1 MTRRFIISTSLA
13 VLLAWL
19 TLSLSSCGGESNDTP
34 TPEPTLAPMKL
45 YISVPQANSGESTRV
60 GDPGEDASET
70 EDWDNLTVII
80 AYTKKTTGAGIV
92 DNDPQKMVYYDTFTK
107 DEFDSKTIV
116 KHTFSE
122 LGPEDSDGLHTYTM
136 YLPLGKIRVYGVTY
150 SKDSNGIGM
159 PFEGS
164 SNLKALLDA
173 IPENGQ
179 DHTSDIENL
188 KITNDYAST
197 SAGMDLNK
205 FLSVATGYAKKV
217 NINETSTVVRDMEI
231 SKSSSDVEDR
241 YWRMPLS
248 RLATKLDIQWDAKGA
263 YAANSSGKIT
273 YTDVTVD
280 GFTYDGGASSL
291 GENEQSGY
299 GRLFPTLS
307 STEPVGGT
315 KIFYNTAAISKR
327 NGRVYHYLFPDG
339 STSPKVT
346 FNLTT
351 TEEDAST
358 SQTKEKEYDLK
369 FSTSLQPAAWYK
381 VNVTINGQSTTNS
394 VVINNNFSTGN

>member
-45 YISVPQANSGESTRV
+45 YISVPQASSGEGTRV

-70 EDWDNLTVII
+70 EDWDQLTVII

-92 DNDPQKMVYYDTFTK
+92 DNDPLKMVYYDTFTK
-107 DEFDSKTIV
+107 DEFKRKATV

-122 LGPEDSDGLHTYTM
+122 LGPDDGTGLHTYTM
-136 YLPLGKIRVYGVTY
+136 YLPLGTIRVYGVTY
-150 SKDSNGIGM
+150 SNDSNGNGM
-159 PFEGS
+159 AFEGS
-164 SNLKALLDA
+164 SNLKALLEA

-205 FLSVATGYAKKV
+205 FLSVATGYATKV
-217 NINETSTVVRDMEI
+217 NINETSTSVRDMEI

-273 YTDVTVD
+273 YTDVTVE

-291 GENEQSGY
+291 EENEQSGY

-307 STEPVGGT
+307 NKDAVGGKKT
-315 KIFYNTAAISKR
+315 FLNTAAISKR

-351 TEEDAST
+351 TTEGAST
-358 SQTKEKEYDLK
+358 SQKQEYDLK
-369 FSTSLQPAAWYK
+369 FRTSLQPAAWYK
-381 VNVTINGQSTTNS
+381 VNVTINGQNGNGSIVIDNS
-394 VVINNNFSTGN
+394 STGN

>member
-19 TLSLSSCGGESNDTP
+19 TLSLSSCGGENNDTP

-45 YISVPQANSGESTRV
+45 YISVPQANSGEGTRV

-80 AYTKKTTGAGIV
+80 AYTQKTTGAGIV
-92 DNDPQKMVYYDTFTK
+92 DNDPLKMVYYDTFTK
-107 DEFDSKTIV
+107 DEFNGTSTV
-116 KHTFSE
+116 KHPFSE
-122 LGPEDSDGLHTYTM
+122 LGPDDGTGLHTYTM
-136 YLPLGKIRVYGVTY
+136 YLPLGTIRVYGVTY
-150 SKDSNGIGM
+150 SNDSNGNGM
-159 PFEGS
+159 AFEGT
-164 SNLKALLDA
+164 SNLETLLDA
-173 IPENGQ
+173 INKDGQ
-179 DHTSDIENL
+179 DHTSAIENL
-188 KITNDYAST
+188 KITNDYASP

-205 FLSVATGYAKKV
+205 FLSVATGFATKV
-217 NINETSTVVRDMEI
+217 NINGTSTDVRDMEI

-263 YAANSSGKIT
+263 YATNSSGKIT
-273 YTDVTVD
+273 YTDVTVE
-280 GFTYDGGASSL
+280 GFTYDGGASNL
-291 GENEQSGY
+291 GESESGY

-307 STEPVGGT
+307 STDPVGGT
-315 KIFYNTAAISKR
+315 KIFLNTAAISKR
-327 NGRVYHYLFPDG
+327 NGRVYHYLFPDR
-339 STSPKVT
+339 STSPKVI

-351 TEEDAST
+351 TEEGAST
-358 SQTKEKEYDLK
+358 PQTQQYDLSFK
-369 FSTSLQPAAWYK
+369 TSLQPAAWYK

>member
-19 TLSLSSCGGESNDTP
+19 TLSLSSCGGENNDTP

-45 YISVPQANSGESTRV
+45 YISVPQANRGEGTRV

-80 AYTKKTTGAGIV
+80 AYTQKTTGAGIV
-92 DNDPQKMVYYDTFTK
+92 DNDPLKMVYYDTFTK
-107 DEFDSKTIV
+107 DEFNGTSTV
-116 KHTFSE
+116 KHPFSE
-122 LGPEDSDGLHTYTM
+122 LGPDDGTGLHTYTM
-136 YLPLGKIRVYGVTY
+136 YLPLGTIRVYGVTY
-150 SKDSNGIGM
+150 SNDSNGNGM
-159 PFEGS
+159 AFEGT
-164 SNLKALLDA
+164 SNLETLLDA
-173 IPENGQ
+173 INKDGQ
-179 DHTSDIENL
+179 DHTSAIENL
-188 KITNDYAST
+188 KITNDYASP

-205 FLSVATGYAKKV
+205 FLSVATGFATKV
-217 NINETSTVVRDMEI
+217 NINGTSTDVRDMEI

-263 YAANSSGKIT
+263 YATNSSGKIT
-273 YTDVTVD
+273 YTDVTVE
-280 GFTYDGGASSL
+280 GFTYDGGASNL
-291 GENEQSGY
+291 GENESGY

-307 STEPVGGT
+307 STDPVGGT
-315 KIFYNTAAISKR
+315 KIFLNTAAISKR
-327 NGRVYHYLFPDG
+327 NGRVYHYLFPDR

-351 TEEDAST
+351 TEEGAST
-358 SQTKEKEYDLK
+358 PQTQQYDLSFK
-369 FSTSLQPAAWYK
+369 TSLQPAAWYK

>member
-1 MTRRFIISTSLA
+1 M
-13 VLLAWL
+13 LLAWL

-45 YISVPQANSGESTRV
+45 YISVPQVNSGEGTRV

-107 DEFDSKTIV
+107 DEFNRETTV

-122 LGPEDSDGLHTYTM
+122 LGPDDGTGLHTYTM

-150 SKDSNGIGM
+150 SNDSNGNGM
-159 PFEGS
+159 VFESS

-173 IPENGQ
+173 IDKDGK

-188 KITNDYAST
+188 KIANDYAST

-205 FLSVATGYAKKV
+205 FLSVATGYATKV
-217 NINETSTVVRDMEI
+217 NINGTSTGVIDMEI

-280 GFTYDGGASSL
+280 GFTYDGGASNL
-291 GENEQSGY
+291 GENGSGY

-307 STEPVGGT
+307 SKDAVGGK

-346 FNLTT
+346 FSLTT
-351 TEEDAST
+351 TKEDAST
-358 SQTKEKEYDLK
+358 PQTKEYDLK

-381 VNVTINGQSTTNS
+381 VNVTINGQNENGSIVIDNS
-394 VVINNNFSTGN
+394 STGN

>member
-1 MTRRFIISTSLA
+1 M
-13 VLLAWL
+13 LLAWL

-45 YISVPQANSGESTRV
+45 YISVPQASSGEGTRV

-70 EDWDNLTVII
+70 EDWDQLTVII

-107 DEFDSKTIV
+107 DEFKRKATV

-122 LGPEDSDGLHTYTM
+122 LGPDDGTGLHTYTM

-150 SKDSNGIGM
+150 SNDSNGNGM
-159 PFEGS
+159 AFEGS

-173 IPENGQ
+173 ILEDGQ

-188 KITNDYAST
+188 KITNDYANT
-197 SAGMDLNK
+197 PAGMDLNK
-205 FLSVATGYAKKV
+205 FLSVATGYATKV
-217 NINETSTVVRDMEI
+217 NINGTATGVIDMEI

-291 GENEQSGY
+291 EENESGY

-307 STEPVGGT
+307 SKDAVGGK

-327 NGRVYHYLFPDG
+327 NGRVYHYLFPDR

-351 TEEDAST
+351 TEGEST
-358 SQTKEKEYDLK
+358 PQTKEYDLK

-381 VNVTINGQSTTNS
+381 VNVTINGQNGNGSIVIDNS
-394 VVINNNFSTGN
+394 STGN

>member
-45 YISVPQANSGESTRV
+45 YISVPQASKSDQTRV

-70 EDWDNLTVII
+70 EDWDKLTVII
-80 AYTKKTTGAGIV
+80 AYTQKTTGAGIV
-92 DNDPQKMVYYDTFTK
+92 DSAPQKMVYYDTFTK
-107 DEFDSKTIV
+107 EEFDRKTTV

-122 LGPEDSDGLHTYTM
+122 LGPDDGTGLHTYTM

-150 SKDSNGIGM
+150 SKDSNGNGM
-159 PFEGS
+159 AFEGT
-164 SNLKALLDA
+164 SNLEALLDDVA
-173 IPENGQ
+173 KDGQ

-197 SAGMDLNK
+197 PAGMDLNK
-205 FLSVATGYAKKV
+205 FLSVATGYATKV
-217 NINETSTVVRDMEI
+217 NINGTSTGDRDMEI

-280 GFTYDGGASSL
+280 GFTYDGGATLL

-307 STEPVGGT
+307 STDAVGGK

-327 NGRVYHYLFPDG
+327 NGRVYHYIFPDG

-351 TEEDAST
+351 TTEGEST
-358 SQTKEKEYDLK
+358 PQSKLYDLSFK
-369 FSTSLQPAAWYK
+369 TSLQPAAWYK

-394 VVINNNFSTGN
+394 VVIDNNFSTGN

>member
-19 TLSLSSCGGESNDTP
+19 TLSLSSCGGENNDTP

-45 YISVPQANSGESTRV
+45 YISVPQANSGEGTRV

-80 AYTKKTTGAGIV
+80 AYTQKTTGAGIV
-92 DNDPQKMVYYDTFTK
+92 DNDPLKMVYYDTFTK
-107 DEFDSKTIV
+107 DEFNGTSTV
-116 KHTFSE
+116 KHPFSE
-122 LGPEDSDGLHTYTM
+122 LGPDDGTGLHTYTM
-136 YLPLGKIRVYGVTY
+136 YLPLGTIRVYGVTY
-150 SKDSNGIGM
+150 SNDSNGKGM
-159 PFEGS
+159 AFEGT
-164 SNLKALLDA
+164 SNLETLLDA
-173 IPENGQ
+173 INKDGQ
-179 DHTSDIENL
+179 DHTSAIENL
-188 KITNDYAST
+188 KITNDYASP

-205 FLSVATGYAKKV
+205 FLSVATGFATKV
-217 NINETSTVVRDMEI
+217 NINGTSTDVRDMEI

-263 YAANSSGKIT
+263 YATNSSGKIT
-273 YTDVTVD
+273 YTDVTVE
-280 GFTYDGGASSL
+280 GFTYDGGASNL
-291 GENEQSGY
+291 GENESGY

-307 STEPVGGT
+307 STDPVGGT
-315 KIFYNTAAISKR
+315 KIFFNTAAISKR
-327 NGRVYHYLFPDG
+327 NGRVYHYLFPDR
-339 STSPKVT
+339 STSPKVI

-351 TEEDAST
+351 TEEGAST
-358 SQTKEKEYDLK
+358 PQMQQYDLSFK
-369 FSTSLQPAAWYK
+369 TSLQPAAWYK

>member
-19 TLSLSSCGGESNDTP
+19 TLSLSSCGGENNDTP

-45 YISVPQANSGESTRV
+45 YISVPQANRGEGTRV

-80 AYTKKTTGAGIV
+80 AYTQKTTGAGIV
-92 DNDPQKMVYYDTFTK
+92 DNDPLKMVYYDTFTK
-107 DEFDSKTIV
+107 DEFNGTSTV
-116 KHTFSE
+116 KHPFSE
-122 LGPEDSDGLHTYTM
+122 LGPDDGTGLHTYTM
-136 YLPLGKIRVYGVTY
+136 YLPLGTIRVYGVTY
-150 SKDSNGIGM
+150 SNDSNGNGM
-159 PFEGS
+159 AFEGT
-164 SNLKALLDA
+164 SNLETLLDA
-173 IPENGQ
+173 INKDGQ
-179 DHTSDIENL
+179 DHTSAIENL
-188 KITNDYAST
+188 KITNDYASP

-205 FLSVATGYAKKV
+205 FLSVATGFATKV
-217 NINETSTVVRDMEI
+217 NINGTSTDVRDMEI

-263 YAANSSGKIT
+263 YATNSSGKIT
-273 YTDVTVD
+273 YTDVTVE
-280 GFTYDGGASSL
+280 GFTYDGGASNL
-291 GENEQSGY
+291 GESESGY

-307 STEPVGGT
+307 STDPVGGT
-315 KIFYNTAAISKR
+315 KIFLNTAAISKR
-327 NGRVYHYLFPDG
+327 NGRVYHYLFPDR

-351 TEEDAST
+351 TEEGAST
-358 SQTKEKEYDLK
+358 PQTQQYDLSFK
-369 FSTSLQPAAWYK
+369 TSLQPAAWYK

>member
-45 YISVPQANSGESTRV
+45 YISVPQANSGEGTRV

-107 DEFDSKTIV
+107 GEFDRKTTV

-122 LGPEDSDGLHTYTM
+122 LGPDDGTGLHTYTM

-150 SKDSNGIGM
+150 SNDSNGNGM
-159 PFEGS
+159 AFEGS

-173 IPENGQ
+173 ILEDGQ

-188 KITNDYAST
+188 KITNDYANT
-197 SAGMDLNK
+197 PAGMDLNK
-205 FLSVATGYAKKV
+205 FLSVATGYATKV
-217 NINETSTVVRDMEI
+217 NINGTATGVIDMEI

-291 GENEQSGY
+291 EENESGY

-307 STEPVGGT
+307 SKDAVGGK

-327 NGRVYHYLFPDG
+327 NGRVYHYLFPDR

-351 TEEDAST
+351 TEGEST
-358 SQTKEKEYDLK
+358 PQTKEYDLK

-381 VNVTINGQSTTNS
+381 VNVTINGQNGNGSIVIDNS
-394 VVINNNFSTGN
+394 STGN

>member
-45 YISVPQANSGESTRV
+45 YISVPQASSGEGTRV

-70 EDWDNLTVII
+70 EDWDQLTVII

-107 DEFDSKTIV
+107 DEFKRKATV

-122 LGPEDSDGLHTYTM
+122 LGPDDGTGLHTYTM

-150 SKDSNGIGM
+150 SNDSNGNGM
-159 PFEGS
+159 AFEGS

-173 IPENGQ
+173 ILEDGQ

-188 KITNDYAST
+188 KITNDYANT
-197 SAGMDLNK
+197 PAGMDLNK
-205 FLSVATGYAKKV
+205 FLSVATGYATKV
-217 NINETSTVVRDMEI
+217 NINGTATGVIDMEI

-291 GENEQSGY
+291 EENESGY

-307 STEPVGGT
+307 SKDAVGGK

-327 NGRVYHYLFPDG
+327 NGRVYHYLFPDR

-351 TEEDAST
+351 TEGEST
-358 SQTKEKEYDLK
+358 PQTKEYDLK

-381 VNVTINGQSTTNS
+381 VNVTINGQNGNGSIVIDNS
-394 VVINNNFSTGN
+394 STGN

>member
-45 YISVPQANSGESTRV
+45 YISVPQANSGEGTRV

-70 EDWDNLTVII
+70 EDWDQLTVII
-80 AYTKKTTGAGIV
+80 AYTQKTTGAGIV

-107 DEFDSKTIV
+107 DEFDGKTTV
-116 KHTFSE
+116 KHPFSE
-122 LGPEDSDGLHTYTM
+122 LGPDDGTGLHTYTM
-136 YLPLGKIRVYGVTY
+136 YLPLGTIRVYGVTY
-150 SKDSNGIGM
+150 SKDSNGNGM
-159 PFEGS
+159 AFEGTS
-164 SNLKALLDA
+164 KNLEALLNEISED
-173 IPENGQ
+173 GQ
-179 DHTSDIENL
+179 DHTLDIENL
-188 KITNDYAST
+188 KITNDYART

-205 FLSVATGYAKKV
+205 FLSVATGYATKV
-217 NINETSTVVRDMEI
+217 NINETATNERDMEI

-273 YTDVTVD
+273 YTDVTVE
-280 GFTYDGGASSL
+280 GFTYDGGDSSL
-291 GENEQSGY
+291 GENESGY

-307 STEPVGGT
+307 NTDPVGGK
-315 KIFYNTAAISKR
+315 KIFLNTAAISKR
-327 NGRVYHYLFPDG
+327 NGRVYHYLFPDR

-351 TEEDAST
+351 TTEGAST
-358 SQTKEKEYDLK
+358 PQTQTYDLK
-369 FSTSLQPAAWYK
+369 FSSSLQPAAWYK
-381 VNVTINGQSTTNS
+381 VNVTINGQSTSKS
-394 VVINNNFSTGN
+394 VVIDQFNTGN